1 MATQAFSLPDSSAL
15 LSTPSLQARR
25 VNSQAKAAA
34 QGKEFESV
42 FLGQVL
48 NSLTQG
54 LGEKTGFDGGSAEQ
68 QWRSILNEH
77 VGRAVAAKGGVGIAS
92 AVARELLRNQEAARQ

>member
-1 MATQAFSLPDSSAL
+1 MASAALSLPDA
-15 LSTPSLQARR
+15 TAFAPAPSFPKGRADSRRQAE
-25 VNSQAKAAA
+25 A
-34 QGKEFESV
+34 QGREFEAI

-48 NSLTQG
+48 NTLSQG

-77 VGRAVAAKGGVGIAS
+77 IGTSIAKRGGIGIAQ
-92 AVARELLRNQEAARQ
+92 AVTRELLRAQEAR